1 MNTESDHKWPTFQVI
16 LKYFQGFMAIV
27 YVLLGIAIL
36 WRSEQLFHIPETYS
50 IPLGIILIAYGIIR
64 GYRVYQRNF
73 PG

>member
-1 MNTESDHKWPTFQVI
+1 MKWPAFQVI

-36 WRSEQLFHIPETYS
+36 WRSEQLFHIPESYS